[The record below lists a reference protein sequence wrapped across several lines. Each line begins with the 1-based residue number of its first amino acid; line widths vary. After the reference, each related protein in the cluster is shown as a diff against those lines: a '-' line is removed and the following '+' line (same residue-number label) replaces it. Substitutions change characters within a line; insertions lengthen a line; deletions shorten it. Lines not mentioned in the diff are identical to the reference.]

1 MNQKILHTPD
11 GVRDIYGDECGRK
24 KILEK
29 RLHEVLS
36 SYGYRD
42 IETPTFEF
50 FDVFGSEVG
59 TTPSM
64 DLYKFFDREGH
75 TLVLRPDFTP
85 SIARAWSRYFKDSD
99 KPARLC
105 YLGNTYVN
113 YSSLQG
119 RLKES
124 THMGAELL
132 GESSA
137 DGDAEVIAMAAEA
150 LTASGLKDFQISV
163 GNVGF
168 FESLVR
174 EAGLD
179 EDTEQKLRSL
189 IHNRNTFGVQK
200 LFSEIRI
207 DDRIRDLFV
216 MLPALNGKGALEKA
230 FEMSDG
236 LRAQEAVKRLMEVRD
251 LLSIYGVADATAF
264 DLAMLS
270 AKMYYTGII
279 FRGYTYGTGEAVV
292 KGGRYDNLLEH
303 FGKAAPSVGFV
314 IVVSQIM
321 NALSRQ
327 KIDILPEHERY
338 LILYAPD
345 ARREALQKAVG
356 YRAQGKYTETLCVSG
371 RDIEEYAGLLRAEG
385 GYASVITVE

>member
-1 MNQKILHTPD
+1 
-11 GVRDIYGDECGRK
+11 
-24 KILEK
+24 
-29 RLHEVLS
+29 
-36 SYGYRD
+36 
-42 IETPTFEF
+42 
-50 FDVFGSEVG
+50 
-59 TTPSM
+59 
-64 DLYKFFDREGH
+64 
-75 TLVLRPDFTP
+75 
-85 SIARAWSRYFKDSD
+85 
-99 KPARLC
+99 
-105 YLGNTYVN
+105 
-113 YSSLQG
+113 
-119 RLKES
+119 
-124 THMGAELL
+124 
-132 GESSA
+132 
-137 DGDAEVIAMAAEA
+137 
-150 LTASGLKDFQISV
+150 
-163 GNVGF
+163 
-168 FESLVR
+168 
-174 EAGLD
+174 
-179 EDTEQKLRSL
+179 
-189 IHNRNTFGVQK
+189 
-200 LFSEIRI
+200 
-207 DDRIRDLFV
+207 
-216 MLPALNGKGALEKA
+216 
-230 FEMSDG
+230 MSDG

-251 LLSIYGVADATAF
+251 LLSIYGVADAIAF